1 MKYLINKNFLKKI
14 AKSMDNEADSFRK
27 IKAEILDHLRN
38 IEKKE
43 NNELKKAS
51 EHICEQEHL
60 FGYLEKSDS
69 GEWVEKSGFGVGT
82 VRTWRGKKYKK
93 ISVKPNRWVR
103 VYDKAD
109 RGAKNAITRLIHSA
123 EQIESPEEM
132 MQFVLANKQRFIDAN
147 GKPLDIVDRLQKVID
162 AKNTEYD
169 SKAGTKENKKN
180 NDGNSQNAK
189 KLFSDL
195 EDSEKIQKAN
205 QIKNNVVASVKP
217 DSVPYDENKSVAA
230 LAKEWVEN
238 NPQGD
243 ANTVIGDVI
252 INEKSAVHDL
262 HHGAKED
269 SYLKLQT
276 LPAIKDILE
285 KGTYLGY
292 EKDYDGKPIDNHY
305 FAGKIKY
312 GDEEKI
318 VFCRVRENA
327 GDVNRFY
334 VHEVFTEDELKKEA
348 ATRTSNPSSLRLT
361 GKPLYQ
367 YILQDVLNVNEKKDK
382 AEEKASEDYDKLY
395 ARLTYRYLSDIL
407 EKGHKQTVENPEL
420 GEISIEAGETGK
432 SGWGLKHIIEQRYR
446 NDGKNADDIAAL
458 IPLVIGAAKDGKL
471 NRENKKLYELEKNG
485 IVAIVRKESNDRKSK
500 WILTGFENWDKPKE
514 AADSIKTVIA
524 KYGYAPEY
532 SSFRKQVGAVIAS
545 IENPADAVKTGNA
558 KYGYA
563 PEYSHFR
570 KQAGAAVA
578 STDNV
583 SRKGGKVKKSL
594 KDIRNHYESSKSI
607 TGNKKTI
614 YAGDEKIKGHWKLV
628 EADAPMAS
636 HDEKTFA
643 KTDGFPES
651 KNGGT
656 INDRDYEHDKD
667 AQESVRDIAA
677 NFNGRALDMGEP
689 VIVTK
694 DGIVISGNNRTMSS
708 KLAAKNGT
716 DKQYLSDLREQVE
729 DFGFDEEDLDGFKH
743 PRIVFEIDNEHE
755 GDYTTE
761 EFAKFNKTGKKAKNA
776 TEKAVEISKTI
787 KSESVKNVADVISG
801 YDTMGEMWA
810 DRDASRKIMNSFVEN
825 GVIGKNDMAQY
836 YTEEGGM
843 SAAGKEFVET
853 CLIGSIM
860 NETNIRT
867 LSGDGGK
874 AIRQK
879 LVRAIV
885 PLIENKGDGNEY
897 SFNNELNESVRIASF
912 VAKNH
917 STYPTIKTY
926 FDQQDMFESEANPIV
941 KKLAELIHDN
951 TQKEFAEQMKNLEAG
966 IRPNAAGEM
975 DIFLGECETRNS
987 VITRILRI
995 KDTVRKSIS
1004 TTFDYVQKSIEN
1016 LKKCRAI

>member
-1 MKYLINKNFLKKI
+1 MLEKGSRLFLKKRIAAAFFLLIGGFMKYLINKNFLKNL
-14 AKSMDNEADSFRK
+14 AKSMNNEADSFRK
-27 IKAEILDHLRN
+27 IKAEILEHLRN

-43 NNELKKAS
+43 NSELKKAVA
-51 EHICEQEHL
+51 HICENEHL
-60 FGYLEKSDS
+60 FGYLEKSDF

-93 ISVKPNRWVR
+93 ISIKPNRWVR

-109 RGAKNAITRLIHSA
+109 RGAKNAITRLIHRA
-123 EQIESPEEM
+123 EKIESPEEM
-132 MQFVLANKQRFIDAN
+132 MQFVLANKQRFMDTN
-147 GKPLDIVDRLQKVID
+147 GKPLDIVDRLKKVID
-162 AKNTEYD
+162 AKNAEYD
-169 SKAGTKENKKN
+169 SKLSAKKN
-180 NDGNSQNAK
+180 ENSISQDATKYGFKTDDFSKRGYKVVGEYKGHAILK
-189 KLFSDL
+189 KNG
-195 EDSEKIQKAN
+195 KYA
-205 QIKNNVVASVKP
+205 VAGKSLSQDKL
-217 DSVPYDENKSVAA
+217 SIVPYKADSIDRVKEAFDKEEAMMNRLKQKKQESENAQKKRTDENNK
-230 LAKEWVEN
+230 
-238 NPQGD
+238 
-243 ANTVIGDVI
+243 
-252 INEKSAVHDL
+252 
-262 HHGAKED
+262 
-269 SYLKLQT
+269 LKGVPVGL
-276 LPAIKDILE
+276 
-285 KGTYLGY
+285 
-292 EKDYDGKPIDNHY
+292 
-305 FAGKIKY
+305 
-312 GDEEKI
+312 
-318 VFCRVRENA
+318 
-327 GDVNRFY
+327 
-334 VHEVFTEDELKKEA
+334 
-348 ATRTSNPSSLRLT
+348 
-361 GKPLYQ
+361 
-367 YILQDVLNVNEKKDK
+367 KDK
-382 AEEKASEDYDKLY
+382 ARELLQRIKGYTTITSYNASKTKSYTLKKTDSGYSFIVDDFNSDTSKTYEIIKTGEEELNRSNKKSEEKASEGYDKLY
-395 ARLTYRYLSDIL
+395 ARLTYYYLSDTL
-407 EKGHKQTVENPEL
+407 EKGHKHTIDNPEL
-420 GEISIEAGETGK
+420 GEISVEAGETGK
-432 SGWGLKHIIEQRYR
+432 SGWGLKHIIEQRY
-446 NDGKNADDIAAL
+446 K
-458 IPLVIGAAKDGKL
+458 KDGKSIDEIVVMIPL
-471 NRENKKLYELEKNG
+471 ILNAAKEGKINRENARVYELEKDG
-485 IVAIVRKESNDRKSK
+485 IIAIIRKADDKSNK
-500 WILTGFENWDKPKE
+500 WILTGFEDWNKQKE
-514 AADSIKTVIA
+514 TTDSIKTVIA
-524 KYGYAPEY
+524 QYGYSPEF
-532 SSFRKQVGAVIAS
+532 SSFRRQVGAVIAS
-545 IENPADAVKTGNA
+545 V
-558 KYGYA
+558 
-563 PEYSHFR
+563 
-570 KQAGAAVA
+570 
-578 STDNV
+578 DNV
-583 SRKGGKVKKSL
+583 TQKKSTVKNKDKTKTL
-594 KDIRNHYESSKSI
+594 SDIRNHYESSNSV

-643 KTDGFPES
+643 KTDGFPQS

-716 DKQYLSDLREQVE
+716 DKQYLSDLREQIE

-761 EFAKFNKTGKKAKNA
+761 EFAMFNKTGKKAKNS

-787 KSESVKNVADVISG
+787 KSEAVKNVADVISS

-810 DRDASRKIMNSFVEN
+810 DRDASRKIMNSFVES

-897 SFNNELNESVRIASF
+897 SFNSELNEAVRIASF

-917 STYPTIKTY
+917 GTYPTIKTY

-951 TQKEFAEQMKNLEAG
+951 TQKEFAQQMKNLEAG

-995 KDTVRKSIS
+995 KDTVKKSIS

-1016 LKKCRAI
+1016 LRKCRAI

>member
-1 MKYLINKNFLKKI
+1 MKDRPKG
-14 AKSMDNEADSFRK
+14 EQ
-27 IKAEILDHLRN
+27 
-38 IEKKE
+38 KE
-43 NNELKKAS
+43 
-51 EHICEQEHL
+51 
-60 FGYLEKSDS
+60 
-69 GEWVEKSGFGVGT
+69 
-82 VRTWRGKKYKK
+82 
-93 ISVKPNRWVR
+93 
-103 VYDKAD
+103 
-109 RGAKNAITRLIHSA
+109 
-123 EQIESPEEM
+123 
-132 MQFVLANKQRFIDAN
+132 
-147 GKPLDIVDRLQKVID
+147 
-162 AKNTEYD
+162 
-169 SKAGTKENKKN
+169 
-180 NDGNSQNAK
+180 
-189 KLFSDL
+189 
-195 EDSEKIQKAN
+195 
-205 QIKNNVVASVKP
+205 
-217 DSVPYDENKSVAA
+217 
-230 LAKEWVEN
+230 
-238 NPQGD
+238 
-243 ANTVIGDVI
+243 
-252 INEKSAVHDL
+252 
-262 HHGAKED
+262 
-269 SYLKLQT
+269 
-276 LPAIKDILE
+276 ILE
-285 KGTYLGY
+285 KLAKRGGAR
-292 EKDYDGKPIDNHY
+292 GKTARQVLKEDFGESVKQEFSDSAIR
-305 FAGKIKY
+305 KREIK
-312 GDEEKI
+312 KL
-318 VFCRVRENA
+318 
-327 GDVNRFY
+327 
-334 VHEVFTEDELKKEA
+334 LKQPRKEA
-348 ATRTSNPSSLRLT
+348 S
-361 GKPLYQ
+361 
-367 YILQDVLNVNEKKDK
+367 KKS
-382 AEEKASEDYDKLY
+382 EEKASEDYDKLY

-407 EKGHKQTVENPEL
+407 EKGHKQTIDNPEL
-420 GEISIEAGETGK
+420 GEISVEAGETGK
-432 SGWGLKHIIEQRYR
+432 SGWGLKHIIEQRYKK
-446 NDGKNADDIAAL
+446 DEKSIDEIVAM
-458 IPLVIGAAKDGKL
+458 IPLILNAAKEGKI
-471 NRENKKLYELEKNG
+471 NRENARVYELEKDG
-485 IVAIVRKESNDRKSK
+485 IIAIIRKADDKSNK
-500 WILTGFENWDKPKE
+500 WILTGFENWNKQKE
-514 AADSIKTVIA
+514 TTDSIKTVIA
-524 KYGYAPEY
+524 QYGYSPEF
-532 SSFRKQVGAVIAS
+532 SSFRRQVGAVIAS
-545 IENPADAVKTGNA
+545 I
-558 KYGYA
+558 
-563 PEYSHFR
+563 
-570 KQAGAAVA
+570 
-578 STDNV
+578 DNV
-583 SRKGGKVKKSL
+583 TQKKASVKNTKTLS
-594 KDIRNHYESSKSI
+594 DIRNHYESSKSI
-607 TGNKKTI
+607 IGNKKTI

-689 VIVTK
+689 IIVTK

-853 CLIGSIM
+853 YLIGSIM

-885 PLIENKGDGNEY
+885 PLIENKGDGDEY

-995 KDTVRKSIS
+995 KDTVKKSIF

>member
-1 MKYLINKNFLKKI
+1 MLEKGSRLFLKKRIAAAFFLLIGGFMKYLINKNFLKSL
-14 AKSMDNEADSFRK
+14 AKSMNNEADSFRK
-27 IKAEILDHLRN
+27 IKAEILEHLRN

-43 NNELKKAS
+43 NSELKKAVA
-51 EHICEQEHL
+51 HICENEHL

-103 VYDKAD
+103 VYDKTD
-109 RGAKNAITRLIHSA
+109 RGAKNAITRLIHRA
-123 EQIESPEEM
+123 EKIESPEEM
-132 MQFVLANKQRFIDAN
+132 MQFVLANKQRFMDAN
-147 GKPLDIVDRLQKVID
+147 GKPLDIVDRLKKVID
-162 AKNTEYD
+162 AKNAEYD
-169 SKAGTKENKKN
+169 SKLSTKENKKN
-180 NDGNSQNAK
+180 NAGDNLRNLLK
-189 KLFSDL
+189 DRPK
-195 EDSEKIQKAN
+195 EEQK
-205 QIKNNVVASVKP
+205 
-217 DSVPYDENKSVAA
+217 E
-230 LAKEWVEN
+230 
-238 NPQGD
+238 
-243 ANTVIGDVI
+243 
-252 INEKSAVHDL
+252 
-262 HHGAKED
+262 
-269 SYLKLQT
+269 
-276 LPAIKDILE
+276 ILE
-285 KGTYLGY
+285 KLAKRGGTRGKTARQVLKEDFGESAKQEFSGSAIRKREIKKISMA
-292 EKDYDGKPIDNHY
+292 EKKAKKSKKEEKSPEEDYIRAELEQDERIGRAALWQQKVNTAIKTGDIE
-305 FAGKIKY
+305 KIKSAL
-312 GDEEKI
+312 EQVKKEHASMKTKTESEKEF
-318 VFCRVRENA
+318 VDYELKYRAQDAENA
-327 GDVNRFY
+327 IKELGGEKQR
-334 VHEVFTEDELKKEA
+334 ERAKKTKTEADKYKKLQEQLKKEIA
-348 ATRTSNPSSLRLT
+348 NGERNNTEELKEDVEEWQHLLYIAEHDPRSSYSKEQTEHFREVVKIGEEELKRRL
-361 GKPLYQ
+361 
-367 YILQDVLNVNEKKDK
+367 
-382 AEEKASEDYDKLY
+382 
-395 ARLTYRYLSDIL
+395 
-407 EKGHKQTVENPEL
+407 
-420 GEISIEAGETGK
+420 
-432 SGWGLKHIIEQRYR
+432 
-446 NDGKNADDIAAL
+446 
-458 IPLVIGAAKDGKL
+458 
-471 NRENKKLYELEKNG
+471 NKK
-485 IVAIVRKESNDRKSK
+485 
-500 WILTGFENWDKPKE
+500 T
-514 AADSIKTVIA
+514 KTL
-524 KYGYAPEY
+524 
-532 SSFRKQVGAVIAS
+532 S
-545 IENPADAVKTGNA
+545 
-558 KYGYA
+558 
-563 PEYSHFR
+563 
-570 KQAGAAVA
+570 
-578 STDNV
+578 
-583 SRKGGKVKKSL
+583 
-594 KDIRNHYESSKSI
+594 DIRNHYESSNSV

-643 KTDGFPES
+643 KTGGFPQS
-651 KNGGT
+651 KSGGT

-716 DKQYLSDLREQVE
+716 DKQYLSDLKEQIE

-761 EFAKFNKTGKKAKNA
+761 EFAMFNKTGKKAKNA

-787 KSESVKNVADVISG
+787 KSEAVRNVADVISG

-810 DRDASRKIMNSFVEN
+810 DRDASRKIMSSFVES

-897 SFNNELNESVRIASF
+897 SFNSELNEAVRIASF

-917 STYPTIKTY
+917 GTYPTIKTY

-951 TQKEFAEQMKNLEAG
+951 TQKEFAQQMKNLEAG

-995 KDTVRKSIS
+995 KDTVKKSIF

>member
-1 MKYLINKNFLKKI
+1 
-14 AKSMDNEADSFRK
+14 MDNEADSFQK
-27 IKAEILDHLRN
+27 IKAEILEHLRN

-43 NNELKKAS
+43 NNELKKAI
-51 EHICEQEHL
+51 EHICGQEHL

-103 VYDKAD
+103 VYDKTD
-109 RGAKNAITRLIHSA
+109 RGAKNAITRLIHRA
-123 EQIESPEEM
+123 EKIESPEEM
-132 MQFVLANKQRFIDAN
+132 MQFVLANKQRFMDAN

-162 AKNTEYD
+162 AKND
-169 SKAGTKENKKN
+169 
-180 NDGNSQNAK
+180 
-189 KLFSDL
+189 
-195 EDSEKIQKAN
+195 
-205 QIKNNVVASVKP
+205 
-217 DSVPYDENKSVAA
+217 
-230 LAKEWVEN
+230 
-238 NPQGD
+238 
-243 ANTVIGDVI
+243 
-252 INEKSAVHDL
+252 
-262 HHGAKED
+262 
-269 SYLKLQT
+269 
-276 LPAIKDILE
+276 
-285 KGTYLGY
+285 
-292 EKDYDGKPIDNHY
+292 
-305 FAGKIKY
+305 
-312 GDEEKI
+312 
-318 VFCRVRENA
+318 
-327 GDVNRFY
+327 
-334 VHEVFTEDELKKEA
+334 
-348 ATRTSNPSSLRLT
+348 
-361 GKPLYQ
+361 
-367 YILQDVLNVNEKKDK
+367 
-382 AEEKASEDYDKLY
+382 
-395 ARLTYRYLSDIL
+395 
-407 EKGHKQTVENPEL
+407 
-420 GEISIEAGETGK
+420 
-432 SGWGLKHIIEQRYR
+432 
-446 NDGKNADDIAAL
+446 
-458 IPLVIGAAKDGKL
+458 
-471 NRENKKLYELEKNG
+471 
-485 IVAIVRKESNDRKSK
+485 
-500 WILTGFENWDKPKE
+500 GFENWDKPKE
-514 AADSIKTVIA
+514 A
-524 KYGYAPEY
+524 
-532 SSFRKQVGAVIAS
+532 
-545 IENPADAVKTGNA
+545 ADAVKTGNA

-578 STDNV
+578 SMDNV

-594 KDIRNHYESSKSI
+594 KDIRRHYESSKSI

-656 INDRDYEHDKD
+656 INDRDYEHDKG

-995 KDTVRKSIS
+995 KDTVKKSIF

>member
-1 MKYLINKNFLKKI
+1 MKYLINKNFLKSL
-14 AKSMDNEADSFRK
+14 AKSIENEADSFRK
-27 IKAEILDHLRN
+27 IKAEILEHLRN

-43 NNELKKAS
+43 NSELKKAVA
-51 EHICEQEHL
+51 HICENEHL

-103 VYDKAD
+103 VYDKTD
-109 RGAKNAITRLIHSA
+109 RGAKNAITRLIHRA
-123 EQIESPEEM
+123 EKIESPEEM

-147 GKPLDIVDRLQKVID
+147 GKPLDIVDRLKKVID
-162 AKNTEYD
+162 AKNAEYD
-169 SKAGTKENKKN
+169 SKAGAKENKKN
-180 NDGNSQNAK
+180 NEGDNLRNLLKDRSKEVQKEIRQKNENSISQDATKYGFKTDDFSKRGYKVVGEYKGHAILKKNGKYAVAGKNFSQYRLSIVPYYKADSIDKVKEAFDKEESMMNRLKQKKQESENAQKKRTDENNKLKGVPVGLKDKARELLQRIKGNTTITSYNASKTKSYTLKKTDSGYSFIVDDFNSDTSKTYEIIKTGEEELNKEIRQENKEADKYK
-189 KLFSDL
+189 KLQ
-195 EDSEKIQKAN
+195 EQ
-205 QIKNNVVASVKP
+205 
-217 DSVPYDENKSVAA
+217 
-230 LAKEWVEN
+230 
-238 NPQGD
+238 
-243 ANTVIGDVI
+243 
-252 INEKSAVHDL
+252 
-262 HHGAKED
+262 
-269 SYLKLQT
+269 
-276 LPAIKDILE
+276 
-285 KGTYLGY
+285 
-292 EKDYDGKPIDNHY
+292 
-305 FAGKIKY
+305 
-312 GDEEKI
+312 
-318 VFCRVRENA
+318 
-327 GDVNRFY
+327 
-334 VHEVFTEDELKKEA
+334 LKKEIA
-348 ATRTSNPSSLRLT
+348 NGERNNTEELKEDVEEWQHLLYIAEHDPRSSYSKEQTEHFREVVKIGEEELKRRL
-361 GKPLYQ
+361 
-367 YILQDVLNVNEKKDK
+367 
-382 AEEKASEDYDKLY
+382 
-395 ARLTYRYLSDIL
+395 
-407 EKGHKQTVENPEL
+407 
-420 GEISIEAGETGK
+420 
-432 SGWGLKHIIEQRYR
+432 
-446 NDGKNADDIAAL
+446 
-458 IPLVIGAAKDGKL
+458 
-471 NRENKKLYELEKNG
+471 NKK
-485 IVAIVRKESNDRKSK
+485 
-500 WILTGFENWDKPKE
+500 T
-514 AADSIKTVIA
+514 KTL
-524 KYGYAPEY
+524 
-532 SSFRKQVGAVIAS
+532 S
-545 IENPADAVKTGNA
+545 
-558 KYGYA
+558 
-563 PEYSHFR
+563 
-570 KQAGAAVA
+570 
-578 STDNV
+578 
-583 SRKGGKVKKSL
+583 
-594 KDIRNHYESSKSI
+594 DIRNHYEASNSV

-643 KTDGFPES
+643 KTDGFPQS

-716 DKQYLSDLREQVE
+716 DKQYLSDLREQIE

-755 GDYTTE
+755 GDYTTK
-761 EFAKFNKTGKKAKNA
+761 EFAMFNKTGKKAKNT

-787 KSESVKNVADVISG
+787 KSEAVKNVADVISG

-810 DRDASRKIMNSFVEN
+810 DRDASRKIMSSFVES

-897 SFNNELNESVRIASF
+897 SFNSELNEAVRIASF

-917 STYPTIKTY
+917 GTYPTIKTY

-941 KKLAELIHDN
+941 KKLAEMIHDN
-951 TQKEFAEQMKNLEAG
+951 TQKEFAQQMKNLEAG

-995 KDTVRKSIS
+995 KDTVKKSIF

-1016 LKKCRAI
+1016 LRKCRAI

>member
-1 MKYLINKNFLKKI
+1 
-14 AKSMDNEADSFRK
+14 
-27 IKAEILDHLRN
+27 
-38 IEKKE
+38 
-43 NNELKKAS
+43 
-51 EHICEQEHL
+51 
-60 FGYLEKSDS
+60 
-69 GEWVEKSGFGVGT
+69 
-82 VRTWRGKKYKK
+82 
-93 ISVKPNRWVR
+93 
-103 VYDKAD
+103 
-109 RGAKNAITRLIHSA
+109 
-123 EQIESPEEM
+123 
-132 MQFVLANKQRFIDAN
+132 
-147 GKPLDIVDRLQKVID
+147 
-162 AKNTEYD
+162 
-169 SKAGTKENKKN
+169 
-180 NDGNSQNAK
+180 
-189 KLFSDL
+189 
-195 EDSEKIQKAN
+195 
-205 QIKNNVVASVKP
+205 
-217 DSVPYDENKSVAA
+217 
-230 LAKEWVEN
+230 
-238 NPQGD
+238 
-243 ANTVIGDVI
+243 
-252 INEKSAVHDL
+252 
-262 HHGAKED
+262 
-269 SYLKLQT
+269 
-276 LPAIKDILE
+276 
-285 KGTYLGY
+285 
-292 EKDYDGKPIDNHY
+292 
-305 FAGKIKY
+305 
-312 GDEEKI
+312 
-318 VFCRVRENA
+318 
-327 GDVNRFY
+327 
-334 VHEVFTEDELKKEA
+334 
-348 ATRTSNPSSLRLT
+348 
-361 GKPLYQ
+361 
-367 YILQDVLNVNEKKDK
+367 
-382 AEEKASEDYDKLY
+382 
-395 ARLTYRYLSDIL
+395 
-407 EKGHKQTVENPEL
+407 
-420 GEISIEAGETGK
+420 
-432 SGWGLKHIIEQRYR
+432 
-446 NDGKNADDIAAL
+446 
-458 IPLVIGAAKDGKL
+458 
-471 NRENKKLYELEKNG
+471 
-485 IVAIVRKESNDRKSK
+485 
-500 WILTGFENWDKPKE
+500 
-514 AADSIKTVIA
+514 
-524 KYGYAPEY
+524 
-532 SSFRKQVGAVIAS
+532 
-545 IENPADAVKTGNA
+545 
-558 KYGYA
+558 
-563 PEYSHFR
+563 
-570 KQAGAAVA
+570 
-578 STDNV
+578 
-583 SRKGGKVKKSL
+583 
-594 KDIRNHYESSKSI
+594 
-607 TGNKKTI
+607 
-614 YAGDEKIKGHWKLV
+614 
-628 EADAPMAS
+628 MAS

-995 KDTVRKSIS
+995 KDTVRKSIF

>member
-43 NNELKKAS
+43 NNELKKAI

-93 ISVKPNRWVR
+93 ISIKPNRWVR
-103 VYDKAD
+103 VYDKTD
-109 RGAKNAITRLIHSA
+109 RGAKNAITRLIHRA
-123 EQIESPEEM
+123 EKIESPEEM
-132 MQFVLANKQRFIDAN
+132 MQFVLANKQRFMDAN
-147 GKPLDIVDRLQKVID
+147 GKPLDIVDRLKKVID

-180 NDGNSQNAK
+180 NAGDNLRNLLKDRPKG
-189 KLFSDL
+189 
-195 EDSEKIQKAN
+195 EQK
-205 QIKNNVVASVKP
+205 
-217 DSVPYDENKSVAA
+217 E
-230 LAKEWVEN
+230 
-238 NPQGD
+238 
-243 ANTVIGDVI
+243 
-252 INEKSAVHDL
+252 
-262 HHGAKED
+262 
-269 SYLKLQT
+269 
-276 LPAIKDILE
+276 ILE
-285 KGTYLGY
+285 KLAKRGGAR
-292 EKDYDGKPIDNHY
+292 GKTARQVLKEDFGESVKQEFSDSAIR
-305 FAGKIKY
+305 KREIK
-312 GDEEKI
+312 KL
-318 VFCRVRENA
+318 
-327 GDVNRFY
+327 
-334 VHEVFTEDELKKEA
+334 LKQPRKEA
-348 ATRTSNPSSLRLT
+348 S
-361 GKPLYQ
+361 
-367 YILQDVLNVNEKKDK
+367 KKS
-382 AEEKASEDYDKLY
+382 EEKASEDYDKLY

-407 EKGHKQTVENPEL
+407 EKGHKQTIDNPEL
-420 GEISIEAGETGK
+420 GEISVEAGETGK
-432 SGWGLKHIIEQRYR
+432 SGWGLKHIIEQRYKK
-446 NDGKNADDIAAL
+446 DEKSIDEIVAM
-458 IPLVIGAAKDGKL
+458 IPLILNAAKEGKI
-471 NRENKKLYELEKNG
+471 NRENARVYELEKDG
-485 IVAIVRKESNDRKSK
+485 IIAIIRKADDKSNK
-500 WILTGFENWDKPKE
+500 WILTGFENWNKQKE
-514 AADSIKTVIA
+514 TTDSIKTVIA
-524 KYGYAPEY
+524 QYGYSPEF
-532 SSFRKQVGAVIAS
+532 SSFRRQVGAVIAS
-545 IENPADAVKTGNA
+545 I
-558 KYGYA
+558 
-563 PEYSHFR
+563 
-570 KQAGAAVA
+570 
-578 STDNV
+578 DNV
-583 SRKGGKVKKSL
+583 TQKKASVKNTKTLS
-594 KDIRNHYESSKSI
+594 DIRNHYESSKSI
-607 TGNKKTI
+607 IGNKKTI

-689 VIVTK
+689 IIVTK

-729 DFGFDEEDLDGFKH
+729 DFGFGEEDLDGFKH

-853 CLIGSIM
+853 YLIGSIM

-885 PLIENKGDGNEY
+885 PLIENKGDGDEY

-995 KDTVRKSIS
+995 KDTVKKSIF